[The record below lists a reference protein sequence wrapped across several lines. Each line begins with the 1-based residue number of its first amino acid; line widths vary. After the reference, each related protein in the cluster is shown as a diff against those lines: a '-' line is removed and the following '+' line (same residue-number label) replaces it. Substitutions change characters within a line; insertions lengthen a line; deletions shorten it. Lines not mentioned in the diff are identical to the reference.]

1 MLSAAADVSSKSRKC
16 FRQSRPSDAVSCS
29 WTRAAGMGGAASC
42 SRGERLAVGA
52 GQPLGHGGLPGGER
66 LPIFMAPHFRC
77 PSAANCCS
85 AVRCCTCCATSSA
98 GRLSMLPRGPTAVR
112 QTLAAEARRAGPSG
126 SDPRPSP
133 RRRRPQLRRWGP
145 VRRVRPVRGTALRR
159 LRHSGVQLGQDA
171 SQRAQTASDC
181 LAGACEEPCG
191 LLRRAFPTAFEE
203 PTMHADIQ
211 LISDGDG
218 LAVIGN
224 ATAVDRFLAAEG
236 LPSRDLGLKRL
247 HSVLKTGSGIAQA
260 GSEIATQS
268 GRWVKLTKES
278 AEKKSKHP
286 LMKGSRPDVNR
297 AVLTENGKIT
307 GLLELVKSPGSGLTN
322 PALLSGAAG
331 LMAQLAMQQ
340 TMDEITDYLA
350 TIDAKLDDVLRAQE
364 DAVLADMIGVGFDID
379 EAMTLRE
386 HGGRVNEVTWSKV
399 QGSSATIARTQAYA
413 LRQLDALAE
422 KLERQTSVGDLA
434 ETAKKAE
441 AKTQD
446 WLAVLARCFQLQDA
460 IAVLELDRVL
470 EVAPE
475 DLDGH
480 RLGLKA
486 VRQKRLE
493 TITQATEGLLARLD
507 AAAGTANAK
516 VLLNPLQSPAIVRA
530 REHVA
535 N

>member
-1 MLSAAADVSSKSRKC
+1 M
-16 FRQSRPSDAVSCS
+16 
-29 WTRAAGMGGAASC
+29 
-42 SRGERLAVGA
+42 
-52 GQPLGHGGLPGGER
+52 
-66 LPIFMAPHFRC
+66 
-77 PSAANCCS
+77 N
-85 AVRCCTCCATSSA
+85 
-98 GRLSMLPRGPTAVR
+98 
-112 QTLAAEARRAGPSG
+112 
-126 SDPRPSP
+126 
-133 RRRRPQLRRWGP
+133 
-145 VRRVRPVRGTALRR
+145 
-159 LRHSGVQLGQDA
+159 
-171 SQRAQTASDC
+171 
-181 LAGACEEPCG
+181 
-191 LLRRAFPTAFEE
+191 
-203 PTMHADIQ
+203 ADIQ

-218 LAVIGN
+218 LAVIGDP
-224 ATAVDRFLAAEG
+224 AAVDLFLAAER
-236 LPSRDLGLKRL
+236 LASKDLGLPRL
-247 HSVLKTGSGIAQA
+247 GAVFKAGAQVA
-260 GSEIATQS
+260 QVYPEIAEMA
-268 GRWVKLTKES
+268 GRWVELTKDS
-278 AEKKSKHP
+278 AH
-286 LMKGSRPDVNR
+286 
-297 AVLTENGKIT
+297 
-307 GLLELVKSPGSGLTN
+307 LVKGLTKSSTSGVSTGVVKAGKGNGRIGAFVELAKEPLSQLSKN
-322 PALLSGAAG
+322 PAVLSGAPV

-379 EAMTLRE
+379 EATTLRE

-422 KLERQTSVGDLA
+422 KLERHTSVGDLA

-486 VRQKRLE
+486 VRQKRLD
-493 TITQATEGLLARLD
+493 TITQTTEGLLARMD

-530 REHVA
+530 REQVA
-535 N
+535 LAVTDFHGRLGLESDGRQSVEARAWTSAATEFRDKVLETGTEGVDASWRLGNETFGRAKSVTGKFSSGIAGRAARWRGNGEEPARAAE